1 MAYNFPIYKRGET
14 FVIHVRIFG
23 KQIKRSLRTGDPA
36 LAMARASRFMAE
48 FQRMKDKSL
57 AHGWEI
63 DLATGKI
70 SAEPGQDSEDLR
82 KSVPVLQEAG
92 LLGRMADFQTLLK
105 DAFVNAVPPAAP
117 TAPAEPASS
126 KELSAALKDFIE
138 VSAIGATTKGDYAS
152 YAKQLNEFWA
162 GKQLHEISVEEVA
175 RLIKHLRTIVKN
187 GPRTVDNKV
196 GFLRAAFNH
205 AIKMG
210 EYKGSNP
217 ASEKNLVSKKQK
229 KNSGAKSYRYNDLA
243 TVFGGKEF
251 LEFKTQRPE
260 LYLVVMTGLVTG
272 MRVSSVCRLKLKD
285 LKVCVKGTPYIDI
298 KWDKSAAGS
307 RDVPV
312 PWPLYNAL
320 SDYLQKNDGFGLKA
334 SGEKGYSDA
343 VRKPIM
349 AFRKDHGFVQSY
361 PKLSFHSFRKS
372 CNNYLLQQKV
382 PVYMCAALVGHE
394 DNSMTTG
401 VYGDMPAVDEIAS
414 HVGHHQTTLLQ
425 VLNFQWP

>member
-1 MAYNFPIYKRGET
+1 MAYNFPIYKRGGT
-14 FVIHVRIFG
+14 FVVHVRIFG
-23 KQIKRSLRTGDPA
+23 KQIKRSLKTGDPA
-36 LAMARASRFMAE
+36 VAMARASRFMAE

-57 AHGWEI
+57 THGWEI
-63 DLATGKI
+63 DLATGKM
-70 SAEPGQDSEDLR
+70 SAEPGQDSEDMR
-82 KSVPVLQEAG
+82 KTVETMAQTGV
-92 LLGRMADFQTLLK
+92 LGRMLEFQASLK
-105 DAFVNAVPPAAP
+105 DAFATSAPVPLPATP
-117 TAPAEPASS
+117 ITS
-126 KELSAALKDFIE
+126 KELSAALSDFIE
-138 VSAIGATTKGDYAS
+138 VSSIGATTKGDYES
-152 YAKQLNEFWA
+152 YAKQLNEFWP
-162 GKQLHEISVEEVA
+162 GKQLHEITDAEVA
-175 RLIKHLRTIVKN
+175 RFIKYLRTAVGN
-187 GPRTVDNKV
+187 SARTVDNKV

-205 AIKMG
+205 ADKMG
-210 EYKGSNP
+210 AYKGSNP
-217 ASEKNLVSKKQK
+217 AAEKNLVSKKQK

-251 LEFKTQRPE
+251 IEFKVQRPE

-298 KWDKSAAGS
+298 QWDKSAAGS

-320 SDYLQKNDGFGLKA
+320 TDYLKKNDGFGLKA

-349 AFRKDHGFVQSY
+349 AFRKANGFVQSY
-361 PKLSFHSFRKS
+361 PKLSYHSFRKS

-401 VYGDMPAVDEIAS
+401 VYGDMPPVDEIAS
-414 HVGHHQTTLLQ
+414 HVGHHQATLLQ

>member
-1 MAYNFPIYKRGET
+1 MSYNFPIYKRGGT
-14 FVIHVRIFG
+14 FVVHVRIFG
-23 KQIKRSLRTGDPA
+23 KQIKRSLKTGDPA
-36 LAMARASRFMAE
+36 VAMARASRFMAE
-48 FQRMKDKSL
+48 FQRMKNKSN

-63 DLATGKI
+63 DLATGKM
-70 SAEPGQDSEDLR
+70 SAEPGQDSEDMR
-82 KSVPVLQEAG
+82 KTLEIMAQTG
-92 LLGRMADFQTLLK
+92 LLGRMAEFHASMQETF
-105 DAFVNAVPPAAP
+105 ANAAPPAP
-117 TAPAEPASS
+117 PVAEPVNSPRLA
-126 KELSAALKDFIE
+126 EVLSDYIGVAE
-138 VSAIGATTKGDYAS
+138 IGATTKGDYLS
-152 YAKQLNEFWA
+152 YAAQLNEYWPE
-162 GKQLHEISVEEVA
+162 KQLHEISEEEVGRFIKYL
-175 RLIKHLRTIVKN
+175 RLTKGN
-187 GPRTVDNKV
+187 SGRTVDNKI
-196 GFLRAAFNH
+196 GFLRAAFNN
-205 AIKMG
+205 ARKLG
-210 EYKGSNP
+210 AYKGGNP
-217 ASEKNLVSKKQK
+217 AAEKNIVSKKQK
-229 KNSGAKSYRYNDLA
+229 KHSGAKSYRYNDLA

-251 LEFKTQRPE
+251 LEFKAQRPE

-272 MRVSSVCRLKLKD
+272 MRVSSVCRLRHKD

-298 KWDKSAAGS
+298 QWDKSAAGS

-320 SDYLQKNDGFGLKA
+320 MDYLKKNDGFGLKA

-349 AFRKDHGFVQSY
+349 AFRKANGFVQSY
-361 PKLSFHSFRKS
+361 PKLSYHSFRKS

-401 VYGDMPAVDEIAS
+401 VYGEMPPVDEIAS